1 MLAGRRGSLSAI
13 ASKCQRRKFRKQF
26 QDNRRVSEHL
36 RPGMCL
42 RIFRL
47 SMRSLALSLSMF
59 AVAALMA
66 DEPSS
71 ESRFISNARQVIYEG
86 KRSGE
91 GYFHPD
97 GNLLVFQSE
106 REEGNPFYQIYLLD
120 LLSGETARVSPGTGK
135 TTCAFF
141 QPGTSRLL
149 FASTHHDPKAKEK
162 MQAEID
168 FRASGKQRRYAWDYD
183 DAMDIF
189 SCQQDGTQLVQ
200 LTKEP
205 GYDAEA
211 SFSPDGKQIVF
222 CSLRSAYERE
232 LSAED
237 KLRLERDAAW
247 FGELYIMNADGS
259 NVRRLTNTP
268 GYDGGP
274 FFSPDGQRIIWRRFD
289 EQGMNADV
297 YTMKTDGSDV
307 QRVTDFKSMSWAPY
321 YHPSG
326 KYVIFTTNKLGFE
339 NFELFVV
346 DAGGAKEPV
355 RVSFTDGFDGLPVF
369 SPDGTKLS
377 WTTNRGG
384 EKKSQLWLAN
394 WNHEAALDAIAKA
407 PQRSS
412 GAVATSKGE
421 QSTSN
426 AKAPAASSSTGASA
440 KLSAPISVD
449 DLKQE
454 VGWMAAPERAGRQTG
469 MPGAAATADWLA
481 DYFKSIGLKPVAKN
495 GNGYFESFEFR
506 AGEKVIAE
514 KNSLLV
520 DSNGETKSFAL
531 NKDFRPLAFT
541 ENGEVEGDVVFAGYG
556 LSVPEGNGQDRYNS
570 YDGLEV
576 KDKIVLILRY
586 VPEAVDPK
594 RRAHLNRY
602 AGLRYKVM
610 MARERGAKGVLV
622 VTGPNSPGAGEV
634 LGLSN
639 DGSSSDSGLPATSIS
654 GDVANAL
661 LSASGK
667 NLKDLQTGL
676 DTENPHA
683 EGGFALAKTKVKFS
697 TGIEHIKKNDRNVV
711 AALPGTTDEWILV
724 GAHYDHLGTGSSSSL
739 AKSGEEGKIHYGA
752 DDNASGVAVVM
763 ELAAALANGY
773 PPNFAPPQIPGDFP
787 TKKGAASIQPSGT
800 FPVEPSRR
808 RGVLFAL
815 WSGEENGIL
824 GSAAFAEKPPV
835 PGEKIVAYINF
846 DMVGRL
852 RENKLS
858 MQAVG
863 SSKVWRKLLEKR
875 NVAAG
880 FNLVMQDDPYL
891 PTDVT
896 SFYPKRIPVL
906 NFFTGAHDDYHRP
919 TDTPEKLDYAGM
931 ERIAK
936 FAEQII
942 LDVANAPE
950 RPDYSRV
957 ERSDKGGGS
966 RETLRAYLGTIPDYT
981 QDVKGVKI
989 SGVRAGSPAEKG
1001 GLQGGDVIVEF
1012 AGQKIANIYDY
1023 TYSLDAVKIGQP
1035 VKIAVERA
1043 GKRVDV
1049 TVTPEARK

>member
-1 MLAGRRGSLSAI
+1 M
-13 ASKCQRRKFRKQF
+13 
-26 QDNRRVSEHL
+26 
-36 RPGMCL
+36 RP
-42 RIFRL
+42 
-47 SMRSLALSLSMF
+47 SVLSLSML
-59 AVAALMA
+59 AAATVSLADVA
-66 DEPSS
+66 ST
-71 ESRFISNARQVIYEG
+71 ESRFVSNPRQLIYEG

-97 GNLLVFQSE
+97 GNLLAFQSE

-120 LLSGETARVSPGTGK
+120 LLSGETARVSPGIGK

-189 SCQQDGTQLVQ
+189 ACQQDGTQLVQ

-222 CSLRSAYERE
+222 CSLRSAYEGN
-232 LSAED
+232 LSPED

-289 EQGMNADV
+289 EKGMNADV
-297 YTMKTDGSDV
+297 YSMKTDGTDV
-307 QRVTDFKSMSWAPY
+307 RRVTDFKSMSWAPY

-326 KYVIFTTNKLGFE
+326 KYAIFTTNKLGFE
-339 NFELFVV
+339 NFELFIV
-346 DAGGAKEPV
+346 DTDGTKEPV
-355 RVSFTDGFDGLPVF
+355 RVTFTDGFDGLPVF

-377 WTTNRGG
+377 WTTNRGS
-384 EKKSQLWLAN
+384 EKKSQIWLAN
-394 WNHEAALDAIAKA
+394 WNHDAALDALAKA
-407 PQRSS
+407 PLRSS
-412 GAVATSKGE
+412 GATTAAKAEPSASQAE
-421 QSTSN
+421 QSQN
-426 AKAPAASSSTGASA
+426 GSSSSNPSA
-440 KLSAPISVD
+440 LMPQISVD
-449 DLKQE
+449 DLRQE

-469 MPGAAATADWLA
+469 TPGAAATAEWLV
-481 DYFKSIGLKPVAKN
+481 DYFKSIGLKPVGTA
-495 GNGYFESFEFR
+495 GGDGQIAYYQPFEFR
-506 AGEKVIAE
+506 AGEQVIPE
-514 KNSLLV
+514 KNSLTV
-520 DSNGETKSFAL
+520 TASEPKSFTL
-531 NKDFRPLAFT
+531 DKGFRPLAFT
-541 ENGEVEGDVVFAGYG
+541 ENGEVEGEVVFAGYG
-556 LSVPEGNGQDRYNS
+556 LSVPEGNGQQRYNS
-570 YDGLEV
+570 YDGLDV
-576 KDKIVLILRY
+576 KDKVVLLLRY
-586 VPEAVDPK
+586 VPEGVDAK

-639 DGSSSDSGLPATSIS
+639 DGSSADSGLPAVSIS
-654 GDVANAL
+654 GDVAAAL
-661 LSASGK
+661 LASSGK
-667 NLKDLQTGL
+667 TLKDLQTGL
-676 DTENPHA
+676 DIENPHA
-683 EGGFALAKTKVKFS
+683 DGGFVLPKTKVKFS
-697 TGIEHIKKNDRNVV
+697 TGVEHIKKTDRNVI
-711 AALPGTTDEWILV
+711 AALPGTSDEWIVV
-724 GAHYDHLGTGSSSSL
+724 GAHYDHLGFGGLSSL
-739 AKSGEEGKIHYGA
+739 AKSGEEKQIHYGA

-763 ELAAALANGY
+763 ELAAALASSKSK
-773 PPNFAPPQIPGDFP
+773 PQ
-787 TKKGAASIQPSGT
+787 
-800 FPVEPSRR
+800 
-808 RGVLFAL
+808 RGIIFAL

-835 PGEKIVAYINF
+835 PVEKIAAYVNF

-936 FAEQII
+936 FAQQIV
-942 LDVANAPE
+942 LDVANASE
-950 RPDYSRV
+950 RPDYARV
-957 ERSDKGGGS
+957 ERSDSGGGS

-981 QDVKGVKI
+981 QEVKGVKI
-989 SGVRAGSPAEKG
+989 SGVRGGSPAEKG

-1023 TYSLDAVKIGQP
+1023 TYGLDAVKIGQP
-1035 VKIAVERA
+1035 VKIVVERG

-1049 TVTPEARK
+1049 SVTPEARK

>member
-1 MLAGRRGSLSAI
+1 
-13 ASKCQRRKFRKQF
+13 
-26 QDNRRVSEHL
+26 
-36 RPGMCL
+36 
-42 RIFRL
+42 
-47 SMRSLALSLSMF
+47 MRSLVLSLSILATSF
-59 AVAALMA
+59 AAAVADDA
-66 DEPSS
+66 SS
-71 ESRFISNARQVIYEG
+71 ESRFISNARQLIYEG

-120 LLSGETARVSPGTGK
+120 LLSGETARVSPGIGK
-135 TTCAFF
+135 TTCAFL

-149 FASTHHDPKAKEK
+149 FGSTHHDPKAKEK
-162 MQAEID
+162 MKTEIE

-200 LTKEP
+200 LTKAP

-247 FGELYIMNADGS
+247 FGELYIMNSDGS
-259 NVRRLTNTP
+259 NVRRLTNAP

-297 YTMKTDGSDV
+297 YTMKTDGTDV
-307 QRVTDFKSMSWAPY
+307 RRVTDFKSMSWAPY

-339 NFELFVV
+339 NFELFIV
-346 DAGGAKEPV
+346 DAEGTKEPV

-369 SPDGTKLS
+369 SPDGTKLC
-377 WTTNRGG
+377 WTTNRNS
-384 EKKSQLWLAN
+384 EKKSQLWFAN
-394 WNHEAALDAIAKA
+394 WNHEAALDVIAKA

-412 GAVATSKGE
+412 V
-421 QSTSN
+421 
-426 AKAPAASSSTGASA
+426 PANASSPQSSTPKGSVPSTAPLASGPLNLA
-440 KLSAPISVD
+440 PPISVD

-454 VGWMAAPERAGRQTG
+454 VGWMAAPERTGRQTG
-469 MPGAAATADWLA
+469 TAGAAATADWLA
-481 DYFKSIGLKPVAKN
+481 GYFKSVGLKPVSAN
-495 GNGYFESFEFR
+495 EGSYFQPFEFR
-506 AGEKVIAE
+506 AGEKVIPE
-514 KNSLLV
+514 KNSLIV
-520 DSNGETKSFAL
+520 TAGETKSFTL
-531 NKDFRPLAFT
+531 DKDFRPLAFT
-541 ENGEVEGDVVFAGYG
+541 ENGEVEAEVVFAGYG
-556 LSVPEGNGQDRYNS
+556 LSVPEGNGQERYNS

-576 KDKIVLILRY
+576 KDKVVLLLRY
-586 VPEAVDPK
+586 VPESVDPK

-622 VTGPNSPGAGEV
+622 ATGPNSPGAGEV

-639 DGSSSDSGLPATSIS
+639 DGSNADSGLPAVSIS
-654 GDVANAL
+654 GDVASAL
-661 LSASGK
+661 FASSGK
-667 NLKDLQTGL
+667 SLKDLQTGL

-683 EGGFALAKTKVKFS
+683 EGGFLLPKTKVKFS
-697 TGIEHIKKNDRNVV
+697 TGVEHIRKTDRNVI
-711 AALPGTTDEWILV
+711 AAIAGRTDEWIMV
-724 GAHYDHLGTGSSSSL
+724 GAHYDHLGLGGSSSL
-739 AKSGEEGKIHYGA
+739 AKSGEEKQIHYGA

-763 ELAAALANGY
+763 ELAAAMVS
-773 PPNFAPPQIPGDFP
+773 P
-787 TKKGAASIQPSGT
+787 KSQP
-800 FPVEPSRR
+800 R
-808 RGVLFAL
+808 RGIIFAL

-835 PGEKIVAYINF
+835 PVEKIAAYVNF

-875 NVAAG
+875 NIAAG

-919 TDTPEKLDYAGM
+919 TDTPEKLDYTGM

-936 FAEQII
+936 FAQQII
-942 LDVANAPE
+942 LDVADSPE

-981 QDVKGVKI
+981 QEVKGVKI

-1023 TYSLDAVKIGQP
+1023 TYSLDAVKIGQS
-1035 VKIAVERA
+1035 VKIVVERA
-1043 GKRVDV
+1043 GKQLEV